1 MQTMDEIYRQYAR
14 TVYKYLLSLTQ
25 DADLAEELTQET
37 FYQAIR
43 SSTRYDGNAK
53 ITTWLCGIAKNVLF
67 TWRRK
72 HKETEPLTDAEQNT
86 NLITESSEETALQS
100 MEKIG
105 LIRRLHGLP
114 EPYREVMYLRAFGGL
129 SFKEIAEVSGKTE
142 NWARVTFYRGKEKLK
157 KGSE

>member
-14 TVYKYLLSLTQ
+14 TVYKYLLSMTR

-43 SSTRYDGNAK
+43 SSTRYDGSTK

-72 HKETEPLTDAEQNT
+72 HKETAPLEDAEQNT
-86 NLITESSEETALQS
+86 DLISESSEEAALQS
-100 MEKIG
+100 LEKLR
-105 LIRRLHGLP
+105 LIRRLHDLP

-142 NWARVTFYRGKEKLK
+142 NWARVTFYRGKEKLR

>member
-14 TVYKYLLSLTQ
+14 TVYKYLLSLTR

-43 SSTRYDGNAK
+43 SSTRYDGSAK

-72 HKETEPLTDAEQNT
+72 HKETAPLEDVEQNT

>member
-1 MQTMDEIYRQYAR
+1 MQSMDEIYRQYAR

-43 SSTRYDGNAK
+43 SSARYDGSSK

-72 HKETEPLTDAEQNT
+72 HKETTPLEDPEQM
-86 NLITESSEETALQS
+86 TELTEKSSEDTVLQS
-100 MEKIG
+100 MEKLE
-105 LIRRLHGLP
+105 LIRRLHDLP

-129 SFKEIAEVSGKTE
+129 SFKEIGEVSGKTE

-157 KGSE
+157 GSK

>member
-1 MQTMDEIYRQYAR
+1 MQSMDEIYRQYAR

-43 SSTRYDGNAK
+43 SSARYDGSSK

-72 HKETEPLTDAEQNT
+72 HKETTPLEDPEQM
-86 NLITESSEETALQS
+86 TELTEKSSEDTVLQS
-100 MEKIG
+100 MEKLE
-105 LIRRLHGLP
+105 LIRRLHDLP

>member
-43 SSTRYDGNAK
+43 SSTRYDGSAK

>member
-43 SSTRYDGNAK
+43 SSTRYDGSAK

-72 HKETEPLTDAEQNT
+72 HKETAPLEDAEQNT
-86 NLITESSEETALQS
+86 DLISESSEEAALQS
-100 MEKIG
+100 LEKLG